1 MRLRLLSCL
10 PLTIAILWVSQSF
23 AEPWTFS
30 CRGAITKLSKIQR
43 TVQTLQREVQQAQS
57 AKTIAFAEL
66 EICKPGGTVLG
77 SRLTDCVMHRV
88 DLPLKVKDAVAAQQE
103 LEEAVLELQEVFDR
117 VHRVCLERP

>member
-10 PLTIAILWVSQSF
+10 PLTIAVLWASQSF

-30 CRGAITKLSKIQR
+30 CRGAITKLSKVQR
-43 TVQTLQREVQQAQS
+43 TVQTLQREVQHAQS

-66 EICKPGGTVLG
+66 EICQPGGTVLG
-77 SRLTDCVMHRV
+77 SRLTDCVTHRV

-103 LEEAVLELQEVFDR
+103 LEEAVLEFQEVFDS
-117 VHRVCLERP
+117 VHYVCLERP

>member
-1 MRLRLLSCL
+1 MRLRLLFCL
-10 PLTIAILWVSQSF
+10 PLTIAILWASQSF

-30 CRGAITKLSKIQR
+30 CRGAITKLSKVQR
-43 TVQTLQREVQQAQS
+43 TVQTLQREVRHAQS

-103 LEEAVLELQEVFDR
+103 LEEAVLELQEALDR
-117 VHRVCLERP
+117 VNRVCRVRP